1 MKYEFDIKVVRSLS
15 WIPVVIWVFKIFFFS
30 FSCYLI
36 FLKLLPHMIML
47 NAGVISGALLYIK
60 DDFEVVRES
69 YFLQVQALYCCDS
82 DFFCIGKTNAILS
95 CSSWSMKI
103 CC

>member
-1 MKYEFDIKVVRSLS
+1 MKYEFDIKVVHSLS
-15 WIPVVIWVFKIFFFS
+15 WISLVIRVLIFSF

-36 FLKLLPHMIML
+36 FMKLLPHVIML

-69 YFLQVQALYCCDS
+69 YFLQVQVLYCCDS
-82 DFFCIGKTNAILS
+82 DFFCIGKINAIL
-95 CSSWSMKI
+95 I
-103 CC
+103 L

>member
-15 WIPVVIWVFKIFFFS
+15 WISVVIQVFIFSF

-36 FLKLLPHMIML
+36 FLKLLPHVIML

-82 DFFCIGKTNAILS
+82 DFFCIGKINAIL
-95 CSSWSMKI
+95 I
-103 CC
+103 L

>member
-1 MKYEFDIKVVRSLS
+1 MKYEFDIKVVHSLS
-15 WIPVVIWVFKIFFFS
+15 WISLVIRVLIFSF

-36 FLKLLPHMIML
+36 FMKLLPHVIML

-82 DFFCIGKTNAILS
+82 DFFCIGKINAIL
-95 CSSWSMKI
+95 I
-103 CC
+103 L